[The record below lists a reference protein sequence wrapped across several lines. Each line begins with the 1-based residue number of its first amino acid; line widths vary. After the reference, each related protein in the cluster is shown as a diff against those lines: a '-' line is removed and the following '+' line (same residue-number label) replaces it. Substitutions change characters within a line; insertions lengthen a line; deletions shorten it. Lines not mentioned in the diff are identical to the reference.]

1 MDVGVLGVVDF
12 LHEHLDVLLQLVGLL
27 GQYIQVC
34 FRCVCYIVNMI
45 QVFLCC
51 AQIPVEERHHSTGNT
66 MRY

>member
-1 MDVGVLGVVDF
+1 MDVGVLGVVDL

-34 FRCVCYIVNMI
+34 FCCVCYIVNMI